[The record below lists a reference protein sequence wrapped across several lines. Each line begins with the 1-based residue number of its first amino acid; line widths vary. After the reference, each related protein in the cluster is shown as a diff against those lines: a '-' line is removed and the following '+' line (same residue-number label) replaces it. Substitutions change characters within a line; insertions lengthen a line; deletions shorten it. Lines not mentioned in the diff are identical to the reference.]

1 MPRNFVGPIKFRTG
15 WGNMAFSDA
24 LDRNVATF
32 SNNTAF
38 VGDYQ
43 AVGFRDYKTWTGD
56 EMEVETSNGNISFMY
71 TDEAGAT
78 FGERIENT
86 VEGAVK
92 SVLGW
97 FGISS

>member
-1 MPRNFVGPIKFRTG
+1 
-15 WGNMAFSDA
+15 MAFSDA
-24 LDRNVATF
+24 LEKKVATF

-56 EMEVETSNGNISFMY
+56 EMEVDTLNGNISFMY
-71 TDEAGAT
+71 NDEAGTT
-78 FGERIENT
+78 FGERIEGT
-86 VEGAVK
+86 VEGAVR

-97 FGISS
+97 FGIPS